1 MRHFLYRSVFKNQI
15 RLPEIYF
22 DFRSPA
28 PQPALSRTC
37 GRQPHVPP
45 KHHVKLPNIL
55 SLSRIVFLFV
65 IAALFQATFTGA
77 ATAALVLFIIAA
89 LTDWADGYVAR
100 RWNLITDFGKLMD
113 ALADKVL
120 MVGMFVVLLTKPHL
134 FPHWTIYCVLIIVG
148 REFLITG
155 LRLVAASKGLVIAA
169 ERGGKWKTLFQI
181 LAVAFLLLAHA
192 LVADYGLAH
201 TLASG
206 EAWYQ
211 SAYLVCRAVGLVL
224 FIVAT
229 VLTFLSGYTYMT
241 KYRHVF
247 NEK

>member
-1 MRHFLYRSVFKNQI
+1 M
-15 RLPEIYF
+15 
-22 DFRSPA
+22 
-28 PQPALSRTC
+28 
-37 GRQPHVPP
+37 
-45 KHHVKLPNIL
+45 KLPNIL
-55 SLSRIVFLFV
+55 SLSRIVLLFI

-77 ATAALVLFIIAA
+77 ATATLVLFLLAA

-120 MVGMFVVLLTKPHL
+120 MVGMFVVLLVEPQL
-134 FPHWTIYCVLIIVG
+134 FPHWTLYCVLIIVG

-155 LRLVAASKGLVIAA
+155 LRLVAASRGLVIAA

-192 LVADYGLAH
+192 LAVDYGFAQSLAAGQP
-201 TLASG
+201 LY
-206 EAWYQ
+206 E
-211 SAYLVCRAVGLVL
+211 SAYLVCRLIGLIL

-229 VLTFLSGYTYMT
+229 VLTFLSGYTYMS

-247 NEK
+247 TEK

>member
-1 MRHFLYRSVFKNQI
+1 M
-15 RLPEIYF
+15 
-22 DFRSPA
+22 
-28 PQPALSRTC
+28 
-37 GRQPHVPP
+37 
-45 KHHVKLPNIL
+45 KLPNIL
-55 SLSRIVFLFV
+55 SLSRIAFLFI

-120 MVGMFVVLLTKPHL
+120 MVGMFVVLLVEPQL

-181 LAVAFLLLAHA
+181 LSVCFLLLAHA
-192 LVADYGLAH
+192 LAADYGFTQSA
-201 TLASG
+201 AAG

-211 SAYLVCRAVGLVL
+211 SVYLITRAIGLVL

-229 VLTFLSGYTYMT
+229 VLTFLSGYTYMS

-247 NEK
+247 SEK